1 MRPYREAIVLA
12 GGFGTRLA
20 HVVPDVCKPMAPVA
34 GRPFL
39 RFIMD
44 QSIEYSIRMSQM
56 IDEVNAG
63 TREDA
68 DESEEA

>member
-1 MRPYREAIVLA
+1 MRPYREAIVLV

-39 RFIMD
+39 RFIID
-44 QSIEYSIRMSQM
+44 QPTAAAASR
-56 IDEVNAG
+56 
-63 TREDA
+63 
-68 DESEEA
+68 

>member
-1 MRPYREAIVLA
+1 MRPYREAIVLV

-39 RFIMD
+39 RFIID
-44 QSIEYSIRMSQM
+44 QPAAAAASR
-56 IDEVNAG
+56 
-63 TREDA
+63 
-68 DESEEA
+68 